1 MSAKLTVNDILD
13 QLDEE
18 ILKHKDTAE
27 KAIRFTDRRQAA
39 VKAAALEE
47 FKAEIGK

>member
-1 MSAKLTVNDILD
+1 L
-13 QLDEE
+13 LDEH
-18 ILKHKDTAE
+18 IIKHKDTSE
-27 KAIRFTDRRQAA
+27 KAIKFTDRRQAA